1 MADDRAALRR
11 EVLALVLLVVLIDA
25 AFIAV
30 YIGARLAW
38 VGSGLKVG
46 FTILWTV
53 VTLLVV
59 LRSLGRI
66 RAARLRLR
74 RSR

>member
-1 MADDRAALRR
+1 MADDRTALRR

-30 YIGARLAW
+30 YVGARLAW
-38 VGSGLKVG
+38 AGSGLKVG
-46 FTILWTV
+46 FTVLWTV

-66 RAARLRLR
+66 RATRLRLR

>member
-11 EVLALVLLVVLIDA
+11 EVFALVLLVALIDA
-25 AFIAV
+25 AFIAAYV
-30 YIGARLAW
+30 GARLAW
-38 VGSGLKVG
+38 AGNGLKVG
-46 FTILWTV
+46 FTILWTL

-74 RSR
+74 RPR

>member
-11 EVLALVLLVVLIDA
+11 EVLALVFLVVLIDA
-25 AFIAV
+25 AFIGV
-30 YIGARLAW
+30 YVGTRLAW
-38 VGSGLKVG
+38 AGSGLKVG

>member
-11 EVLALVLLVVLIDA
+11 EVLALVFLVVLIDA

-30 YIGARLAW
+30 YVGARLAW
-38 VGSGLKVG
+38 AGSGLKVG

>member
-38 VGSGLKVG
+38 AGNGLKVG

>member
-11 EVLALVLLVVLIDA
+11 EVVALVLLVVLIDA
-25 AFIAV
+25 VFIAAYV
-30 YIGARLAW
+30 GARLAW
-38 VGSGLKVG
+38 AGSGLKLG
-46 FTILWTV
+46 FTILWTG

-66 RAARLRLR
+66 RAARLR

>member
-11 EVLALVLLVVLIDA
+11 EVFALVLLVVLIDA
-25 AFIAV
+25 AFIAAYV
-30 YIGARLAW
+30 GARLAW
-38 VGSGLKVG
+38 AGNGLKVG
-46 FTILWTV
+46 FTVLWTL